1 MAEMVGSLVVGE
13 VVSRT
18 SSFLISKH
26 KERSASASSTG
37 ESLERLEMA
46 HIKMEAALEVSARW
60 QVTDVAML
68 RWRRKLRRAAD
79 ECDAAVHR
87 WRLRALEEEEAREA
101 LARAWLP
108 SRVARVV
115 ASFVS
120 SLLSRRGE
128 EPHAKAVQRFEKLA
142 DGAGDFLRYLQSGGA
157 PRRCALLD
165 DAIVMKPAAS
175 ASASARHGLVQ
186 GGRQRCLRS
195 GSRKSGVE
203 IRQLV
208 Q

>member
-1 MAEMVGSLVVGE
+1 MAEMVGSVVVGE

-26 KERSASASSTG
+26 KARSASACTS

-46 HIKMEAALEVSARW
+46 HIKMEAALEVSTRW

-87 WRLRALEEEEAREA
+87 WKLRALEEEEAREA

-108 SRVARVV
+108 SRVARIV

-120 SLLSRRGE
+120 SLVSRRNE
-128 EPHAKAVQRFEKLA
+128 ESHAKAVQRFEKLA
-142 DGAGDFLRYLQSGGA
+142 DGAGDFLSYLQSGSGGA
-157 PRRCALLD
+157 RRRCTLFD
-165 DAIVMKPAAS
+165 DAIVRKPAVS
-175 ASASARHGLVQ
+175 TRHGLVQ

-203 IRQLV
+203 IRQIV

>member
-26 KERSASASSTG
+26 KERSASASSAS

-68 RWRRKLRRAAD
+68 RWRRRLRRAAD

-87 WRLRALEEEEAREA
+87 WKLRALEEEEAGEHGPFPIEHLQA
-101 LARAWLP
+101 SGIAAVDVKKLKDAGLCTVE
-108 SRVARVV
+108 SVAY
-115 ASFVS
+115 S
-120 SLLSRRGE
+120 
-128 EPHAKAVQRFEKLA
+128 
-142 DGAGDFLRYLQSGGA
+142 
-157 PRRCALLD
+157 PR
-165 DAIVMKPAAS
+165 
-175 ASASARHGLVQ
+175 
-186 GGRQRCLRS
+186 
-195 GSRKSGVE
+195 
-203 IRQLV
+203 
-208 Q
+208 

>member
-18 SSFLISKH
+18 SSFLVSKH
-26 KERSASASSTG
+26 KERSASACTS

-46 HIKMEAALEVSARW
+46 RIKMEAALEVSARW

-68 RWRRKLRRAAD
+68 RWRRRLRRAAD

-87 WRLRALEEEEAREA
+87 WKLRALEEEEAREA

-108 SRVARVV
+108 SRVARIV

-120 SLLSRRGE
+120 SLLSRRSE

-142 DGAGDFLRYLQSGGA
+142 DGAGDFLRCLQSGGP

-165 DAIVMKPAAS
+165 DAIVGKPAV
-175 ASASARHGLVQ
+175 SASARHGLVQ